1 MSNILLW
8 QSVAKDNW
16 SYRFINR
23 ETAFLA
29 YKINRL
35 PDFTEHR
42 FEYLCKEV
50 DDRQKEIAKRQLSMI
65 RQFYGLGDQWAIS
78 LRLIDRKSVV

>member
-42 FEYLCKEV
+42 F
-50 DDRQKEIAKRQLSMI
+50 
-65 RQFYGLGDQWAIS
+65 G
-78 LRLIDRKSVV
+78 LIDLLTEKRLS